1 MTEDRKT
8 TESAGPG
15 AIPDIA
21 DPERYEA
28 RDFRPSGFLEIT
40 DNEYFAVEMQY
51 PLLGMRNAQPR
62 CLVREEVYERLVRA
76 AKALPGGMRLKL
88 LDAWRPF
95 ALQKELYEVYSARII
110 RDFGLGDRSEEER
123 NAVIQKFVSDP
134 VPDRDVPPVH
144 TTGGAVDVIIIGE
157 DGAELDMGTG
167 FDAFTEKTWTAYFE
181 KVCGNP
187 GSMTSLDSAKREK
200 EIYSENM
207 TSRIRENRR
216 LLYQVMTGAGFTNLP
231 SEWWHFD
238 YGDRFWAYYEKK
250 PAIYRGVFTEEEM
263 DGGSKEK

>member
-1 MTEDRKT
+1 MTEERKT

-15 AIPDIA
+15 AIPDRA

-28 RDFRPSGFLEIT
+28 RDFRLSSFLEIT
-40 DNEYFAVEMQY
+40 DNEFFAVEMQY

-62 CLVREEVYERLVRA
+62 CLVREEVYERLIRA
-76 AKALPGGMRLKL
+76 AKALPGGMRLKF

-95 ALQKELYEVYSARII
+95 ALQKELYETYSAQII
-110 RDFGLGDRSEEER
+110 RDFGLEDCSEEER
-123 NAVIQKFVSDP
+123 CAVIRKFVSDP

-144 TTGGAVDVIIIGE
+144 TTGGAVDVTIIGE
-157 DGAELDMGTG
+157 DGEELDMGTG

-181 KVCGNP
+181 ALP
-187 GSMTSLDSAKREK
+187 
-200 EIYSENM
+200 EI
-207 TSRIRENRR
+207 IRENRR

-250 PAIYRGVFTEEEM
+250 PAIYRGVFTEEEI

>member
-8 TESAGPG
+8 TESGERG
-15 AIPDIA
+15 AIPDRA
-21 DPERYEA
+21 DPERYEVRA
-28 RDFRPSGFLEIT
+28 FRPSGFLEIT

-51 PLLGMRNAQPR
+51 PLLGMRNAQLR
-62 CLVREEVYERLVRA
+62 CLVREEVYERLARA
-76 AKALPGGMRLKL
+76 AKALPGGMRLKF

-95 ALQKELYEVYSARII
+95 ALQKELYETYSARII

-123 NAVIQKFVSDP
+123 SAVIRKFVSDP

-144 TTGGAVDVIIIGE
+144 TTGGAVDVTIIGE

-181 KVCGNP
+181 RAGGN
-187 GSMTSLDSAKREK
+187 L
-200 EIYSENM
+200 ENM

-216 LLYQVMTGAGFTNLP
+216 LLYRVMTGAGFTNLP

-238 YGDRFWAYYEKK
+238 DGDRFWAYYEKK
-250 PAIYRGVFTEEEM
+250 PAIYRGVFTEEEI